1 MDRNR
6 KQQSPAETNVLQ
18 TVSRWVVSIVVVI
31 VLAVFL
37 VQMLGQ
43 RLTVEGHSMEPAL
56 NAGDVVLLNHLSY
69 HFFEIDRFD
78 VVQFESRE
86 TNRKTYIKR
95 VIGMPGEKIQIQDGS
110 IYINGERLD
119 MGEELGNYTVPGLA
133 ENTITLKEEEYF
145 LLGDNGDSSEDSRFA
160 VVGNV
165 KREQIVGKIWF
176 RIAPFKNLGFV
187 GNSK

>member
-1 MDRNR
+1 MDKNR

-18 TVSRWVVSIVVVI
+18 TVSRWIVSIIVVI
-31 VLAVFL
+31 VLAIFL
-37 VQMLGQ
+37 VQMLGR

-69 HFFEIDRFD
+69 HFLEIDRFD
-78 VVQFESRE
+78 VVQFESDE
-86 TNRKTYIKR
+86 TNRKTYVKR
-95 VIGMPGEKIQIQDGS
+95 VIGLPGEKIQIRDGS
-110 IYINGERLD
+110 IYISGELLD
-119 MGEELGNYTVPGLA
+119 LGEDAVSYTVPGLA
-133 ENTITLKEEEYF
+133 ENTITLKEDEYF

-165 KREQIVGKIWF
+165 HRDQILGKVWF

-187 GNSK
+187 KNSK